1 MTSADQWIR
10 QTVGDASLRKVAAE
24 AGISQATLA
33 RQIREGTLTAESV
46 VKIARAYGVSV
57 ADGLQAIGVLT
68 EEDVL
73 PISVEKA
80 LQEATDEQLA
90 DEVLR
95 RMKAGNEIYDRPLSE
110 VGTVHTLKP
119 RVPDVGL
126 ADLEG
131 LDYVSNKDDNPDAE
145 DDHVWDV

>member
-1 MTSADQWIR
+1 MTSADQWVR

-110 VGTVHTLKP
+110 VGMVRTLKP
-119 RVPDVGL
+119 RVPDVDL

-131 LDYVSNKDDNPDAE
+131 LDYVSNKDDNSDPE

>member
-1 MTSADQWIR
+1 MTTAEQWIR
-10 QTVGDASLRKVAAE
+10 QTTGDISLRKVATE

-33 RQIREGTLTAESV
+33 RQIREDTLTAESV

-57 ADGLQAIGVLT
+57 VSGLQAIGVIT
-68 EEDVL
+68 EDDVM
-73 PISVEKA
+73 PAAIEKA
-80 LQEATDEQLA
+80 LQDATDEQLA

-95 RMKAGNEIYDRPLSE
+95 RMKAGSEIYDRPISE

-119 RVPDVGL
+119 RVPDVTI

-131 LDYVSNKDDNPDAE
+131 LEYVSNTDDNSDPD
-145 DDHVWDV
+145 DDHSWDI

>member
-1 MTSADQWIR
+1 MTSPEQWIR
-10 QTVGDASLRKVAAE
+10 QTVGDTSLRKVASE

-68 EEDVL
+68 EDDVL
-73 PISVEKA
+73 PTSVEKA
-80 LQEATDEQLA
+80 LREASDEQLA

-95 RMKAGNEIYDRPLSE
+95 RMKAGSEIYDRPISE
-110 VGTVHTLKP
+110 VSNVHTLKP
-119 RVPDVGL
+119 RVPDITL
-126 ADLEG
+126 EDLEG
-131 LDYVSNKDDNPDAE
+131 LDYVSNTDDDPDPE
-145 DDHVWDV
+145 DDHAWDI

>member
-1 MTSADQWIR
+1 MTTPEQWIR
-10 QTVGDASLRKVAAE
+10 DTVGNTSIRKVATE
-24 AGISQATLA
+24 AGLNHTTLA

-46 VKIARAYGVSV
+46 VKVARAYGVSV

-119 RVPDVGL
+119 RVPDVDL

-131 LDYVSNKDDNPDAE
+131 LDYVSNKDDNSDPE